1 MVTKIIIII
10 LLFNGE
16 MVLKKYAFNGNVYEC
31 LEYGDTLRIKLS
43 IHTWNYKDR
52 GPMSHGWY
60 LKDGSGTFQ
69 GFICMTDIFKR
80 WKKV

>member
-16 MVLKKYAFNGNVYEC
+16 MVLKPYDLIIESSIRSHLGGTVYEC
-31 LEYGDTLRIKLS
+31 LDYGNKLRLELS
-43 IHTWNYKDR
+43 KHKWIEEDMMK
-52 GPMSHGWY
+52 SGWY

-69 GFICMTDIFKR
+69 GFICMI
-80 WKKV
+80 